1 MEQYLQQSRKGGL
14 GAWIAESVTVRLV
27 IIGILVLLL
36 LIPSS
41 WVISLV
47 SERQERQRGVVREIG
62 QKWAGPQVLGGPV
75 MVVPY
80 REFVKTTVDKKETV
94 EEVTRYLY
102 LLPETLRITADA
114 GTEVLHRG
122 IFEAVVYQTH
132 IRVNGTFAEAD
143 LRKLDVD
150 PGALMWEKARMVT
163 GVGDLKGLTNSP
175 VFTLDGRP
183 CQTETDFAAAKVFG
197 QNLVV
202 DPMLTDKRSTALAFS
217 FGLDLRGSESLRFL
231 HLGKDSEVT
240 VSGTWP
246 SPGFDGSFL
255 PVSRTLTDS
264 SFTATWQVPHY
275 TRSLPQQWTAREAMI
290 HEAPWEPAAS
300 EYDGIRMA
308 IAPAAATEARDGQ
321 YAESFGVSFLQP
333 VDHYQKTTR
342 TAKYGILVILLT
354 FVSLFFTEIVTRR
367 QVHVV
372 QYLLIGA
379 AMIVYYCLL
388 LSFTERI
395 GFGPAYLIASVA
407 TVGLVSLF
415 IAAVLKSRK
424 TAMLFALIL
433 STFYLFIYVIIQL
446 QDQAL
451 LFGSIG
457 LFVTV
462 ALLMYFSG
470 RINWQRNG

>member
-1 MEQYLQQSRKGGL
+1 M
-14 GAWIAESVTVRLV
+14 ESVTARLV

-41 WVISLV
+41 WMISLV
-47 SERQERQRGVVREIG
+47 SERQERQRSVVREIG

-80 REFVKTTVDKKETV
+80 RELMKTTVDKKETV
-94 EEVTRYLY
+94 EEVTRHLY
-102 LLPETLRITADA
+102 LLPETLRISADA

-122 IFEAVVYQTH
+122 IFEAVVYETH
-132 IRVNGTFAEAD
+132 VRVQGTFGEAD

-150 PGALMWEKARMVT
+150 HAALMWEKARLVT
-163 GVGDLKGLTNSP
+163 GVGDLKGLTNSA

-183 CQTETDFAAAKVFG
+183 YQTETDFGAVNVFAH
-197 QNLVV
+197 NLVV
-202 DPMLTDKRSTALAFS
+202 DPMLGEKRSTSLAFS
-217 FGLDLRGSESLRFL
+217 FELDLRGSESLRFL
-231 HLGKDSEVT
+231 HLGKDSEVA
-240 VSGTWP
+240 VSGAWP

-255 PVSRTLTDS
+255 PASRAVTDS
-264 SFTATWQVPHY
+264 GFTATWKVPHY
-275 TRSLPQQWTAREAMI
+275 TRSLPQQWTAHEVMI
-290 HEAPWEPAAS
+290 HEAAWEPAAS
-300 EYDGIRMA
+300 EYEDIRVPV
-308 IAPAAATEARDGQ
+308 APATTQTQDGQ

-333 VDHYQKTTR
+333 ADHYQKTMR

-354 FVSLFFTEIVTRR
+354 FVSLFFTEVVTRR
-367 QVHVV
+367 QVHII

-388 LSFTERI
+388 LSFTERV
-395 GFGPAYLIASVA
+395 GFGLAYLIASVA

-415 IAAVLKSRK
+415 IASVLKSRK
-424 TAMLFALIL
+424 TAALFALIL
-433 STFYLFIYVIIQL
+433 GAFYLFIYVIIQL

-457 LFVTV
+457 LFVTI

-470 RINWQRNG
+470 RISWQRNG